1 MQKAVVVIGAG
12 DATGGAI
19 AERFAKEGYAACLVR
34 RNGEKLAPLVARI
47 EESGGKAFAFGVDAR
62 IEGGINTCS
71 NTCCKAYVKSRCLN
85 QDHFIALSFSGRRW
99 KVTAY
104 QTSIVGTLYGWK
116 HQLAERKPV
125 GQVIKQVEHIS
136 NTGLLK

>member
-1 MQKAVVVIGAG
+1 VVVIGAG

-62 IEGGINTCS
+62 IEGGIRFRDLLQTICQEQ
-71 NTCCKAYVKSRCLN
+71 VFGSRLFHYI
-85 QDHFIALSFSGRRW
+85 QSFW
-99 KVTAY
+99 MM
-104 QTSIVGTLYGWK
+104 VGGQRLI
-116 HQLAERKPV
+116 KPV
-125 GQVIKQVEHIS
+125 
-136 NTGLLK
+136 